1 MMKKSIPIL
10 VLGCIMALMLFLVA
24 CGGQVTLTTTV
35 TSTTT
40 TPTTITTTMTAT
52 TTSTTT
58 MTSTTTITTTP
69 ENPFH
74 GSISGNWTGH
84 TVVGQAVVGTF
95 SVNIDRDG
103 NVTGTF
109 EGTYTGVI
117 AGSVDACGNLNAVG
131 TAIING
137 ESQEFDWLGTATLTL
152 TTTGVE
158 GNWNGTG
165 ASGTFIGTGTTA

>member
-40 TPTTITTTMTAT
+40 TPTTTTMTVT

-58 MTSTTTITTTP
+58 VTSTTTITPTTP

-74 GSISGNWTGH
+74 GSISGNWTGS
-84 TVVGQAVVGTF
+84 TIASERLDGTF
-95 SVNIDRDG
+95 SVTIDEEG
-103 NVTGTF
+103 HVTGTF
-109 EGTYTGVI
+109 DGTYTGTI
-117 AGSVDACGNLNAVG
+117 TGTVDACGNLNAIG
-131 TAIING
+131 TAVING
-137 ESQEFDWLGTATLTL
+137 VSQQLTWLGTATLTQ

-158 GNWNGTG
+158 GTWSTSG
-165 ASGTFIGTGTTA
+165 ANGTFIGTGETA

>member
-1 MMKKSIPIL
+1 MKKGIPVLAL
-10 VLGCIMALMLFLVA
+10 VCIMVLMLFLVA
-24 CGGQVTLTTTV
+24 CDEQETVTTTF
-35 TSTTT
+35 TTTTT
-40 TPTTITTTMTAT
+40 TPTTTTMTVT

-58 MTSTTTITTTP
+58 VASTTTITTTP

-158 GNWNGTG
+158 GTWNGTG
-165 ASGTFIGTGTTA
+165 ASGTFIGTGEAA